1 MAECAAM
8 KAHFGAFAFFAL
20 AAMAMTWPLTANLP
34 LAAAHPGD
42 PYITCWMLDW
52 AFYALT
58 HHPSHHPSQLFHAN
72 IFHPL
77 PYTFA
82 FSENLLG
89 IVLVLSPLLATK
101 VPLVLLHNIAILLGF
116 ASAGYAAALLGR
128 YLTGSMTAGIAG
140 GFFFAFVPWR
150 FTHLTHL
157 QHLWTLWLP
166 LLILAVLRLRDRP
179 AWGRA
184 VVLCLCF
191 VMNGLTNL
199 HWFAFGSIAA
209 AVCALICAMRGGD
222 RRRFLALASIALAVG
237 TLLLLPVLLQYRN
250 AGRIYRMRGDAGE
263 TMQYSAVPSDW
274 GIASLHNRVYG
285 PHLNDGTVD
294 PERWAFPGILG
305 PLLALIGTATT
316 WRRSRV
322 YTIVGLALVL
332 LGFIGSL
339 GLHSPFGRFL
349 FEHVPPFNGIRV
361 PARWAMIAYLGMAML
376 ASLGALALARR
387 KWVYA
392 IVIALLFVELRAAPI
407 RWYLATGETPPVYA
421 WLARQKLR
429 GAVVELPLDQAN
441 GYRAMFFSH
450 VHHQPLING
459 VSGFKP
465 PVQAAIEE
473 EWSRTPIPALF
484 SELLRRRGASVMI
497 VHTDRLG
504 ARAAAAGT
512 WLQQEVDRGW
522 LVRVGTFGSDVV
534 YAVPDQVPSLKPP
547 APQSPSIEATLD
559 HPVHWEEISGPLEVS
574 GPVTAPHPIRKV
586 ILHFDNHRTRFEA
599 GIRDGRFNRVFA
611 SRPSSVRADTDLQV
625 EIFDERGNRKLLPQV
640 WLRWR
645 RPTERLSEGPLPQT
659 ADLGPYLVH
668 PNHTDNIERPRM

>member
-8 KAHFGAFAFFAL
+8 KAHLGAIAFFAL
-20 AAMAMTWPLTANLP
+20 AATAMTWPLAANLP

-42 PYITCWMLDW
+42 PYITSWMLDW
-52 AFYALT
+52 AFHALT
-58 HHPSHHPSQLFHAN
+58 HHPSQLFHAN

-89 IVLVLSPLLATK
+89 IVLVLSPLLAMK
-101 VPLVLLHNIAILLGF
+101 VPLLLLHNIAILLGF

-128 YLTGSMTAGIAG
+128 YLTGSMTAGVAG

-166 LLILAVLRLRDRP
+166 LLVLAVLRLRDRP
-179 AWGRA
+179 TWGRA
-184 VVLCLCF
+184 AVLCGCF

-199 HWFAFGSIAA
+199 HWFAFGSVAA
-209 AVCALICAMRGGD
+209 AVCVAICWVHAD
-222 RRRFLALASIALAVG
+222 RRFLIRALSALAIG
-237 TLLLLPVLLQYRN
+237 TLLLLPVLLPYRT
-250 AGRIYRMRGDAGE
+250 AGRIYAMRGDANE
-263 TMQYSAVPSDW
+263 TLQYSAVPSDW
-274 GIASLHNRVYG
+274 AIASLHNRLYG
-285 PHLNDGTVD
+285 PYLNDGTID

-305 PLLALIGTATT
+305 PLLALAGAATA
-316 WRRSRV
+316 WRRSRIHAI
-322 YTIVGLALVL
+322 TAIALML

-339 GLHSPFGRFL
+339 GLHTLFGRFL

-376 ASLGALALARR
+376 VSLGAFALARA

-407 RWYLATGETPPVYA
+407 RWYLATGETPPVYS
-421 WLARQKLR
+421 WLAQQKLR
-429 GAVVELPLDQAN
+429 GAVAELPMDQIHS
-441 GYRAMFFSH
+441 YRVMFFSH

-465 PVQAAIEE
+465 PLQAELEE
-473 EWSRTPIPALF
+473 EGSRRPLPPSF
-484 SELLRRRGASVMI
+484 FDRLRRRGTSVVI
-497 VHTDRLG
+497 AHDELAIG
-504 ARAAAAGT
+504 
-512 WLQQEVDRGW
+512 DP
-522 LVRVGTFGSDVV
+522 LVRIGAFGTDVV
-534 YAVPDQVPSLKPP
+534 YAFPGQGLKPP
-547 APQSPSIEATLD
+547 IVQPPSIEASLD
-559 HPVHWEEISGPLEVS
+559 HPVHWEEITGPLEIRGS
-574 GPVTAPHPIRKV
+574 VTAQHPIRKV
-586 ILHFDNHRTRFEA
+586 ILHFDNHRTNFEA
-599 GIRDGRFNRVFA
+599 ELHEGRFTRTFA
-611 SRPSSVRADTDLQV
+611 NRPSSVRADTDLQV
-625 EIFDERGNRKLLPQV
+625 EVIDEDGNRKLLPQV

-645 RPTERLSEGPLPQT
+645 RPNERLREGPLPQT

-668 PNHTDNIERPRM
+668 PRHEDNVVRPRM